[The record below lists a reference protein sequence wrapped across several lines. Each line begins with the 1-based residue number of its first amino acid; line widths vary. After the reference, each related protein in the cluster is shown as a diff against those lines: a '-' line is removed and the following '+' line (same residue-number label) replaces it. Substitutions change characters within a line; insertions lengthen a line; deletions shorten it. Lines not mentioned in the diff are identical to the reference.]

1 MASDNRGSVTFPL
14 ISPLWSISVLHIMLS
29 LNGTIVDIQ
38 RSQQG
43 KAGSNIEATGG
54 LVPYL
59 LLIII

>member
-1 MASDNRGSVTFPL
+1 MASDNRGSGTFPL
-14 ISPLWSISVLHIMLS
+14 ILPLQLWSISVLHIMLS

-54 LVPYL
+54 H
-59 LLIII
+59 